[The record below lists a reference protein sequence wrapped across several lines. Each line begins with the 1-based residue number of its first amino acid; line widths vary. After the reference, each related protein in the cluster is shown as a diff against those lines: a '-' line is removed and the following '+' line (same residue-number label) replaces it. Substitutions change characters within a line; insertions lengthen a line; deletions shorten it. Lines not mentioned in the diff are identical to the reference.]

1 VVRIFDNQR
10 DLREIDM
17 AVRCARCGEELLGA
31 VNRCWKC
38 GQQFAVRPTPDGL
51 PPVRAELVAETV
63 GVAAASNEQPADAP
77 IEARLIDESAAAGGQ
92 VTSVLEPRPT
102 ITAAI
107 PPPLVS
113 THPLATPRQPKPVAS
128 PANNVAALGGADA
141 ALLLGLFG
149 LLLSWWRYEGA
160 IVAFIGLV
168 AGIWG
173 IYSPRRGWALV
184 GMLLCAL
191 AMGLGTYTGVRQ
203 LYLYLN
209 RNAPIEA
216 PLPDEEVP

>member
-1 VVRIFDNQR
+1 
-10 DLREIDM
+10 M

-38 GQQFAVRPTPDGL
+38 GQQFAVRPAADGL
-51 PPVRAELVAETV
+51 PPVRAELVTEAASTAPAAGERSGDQPLEAHVLDEATAAGQATSV
-63 GVAAASNEQPADAP
+63 LVAPPPTPVAAA
-77 IEARLIDESAAAGGQ
+77 
-92 VTSVLEPRPT
+92 TSMV
-102 ITAAI
+102 A
-107 PPPLVS
+107 
-113 THPLATPRQPKPVAS
+113 THPLATPRPPRSVAS
-128 PANNVAALGGADA
+128 PANNIAALGGAYA

-160 IVAFIGLV
+160 VVALVGLV

-216 PLPDEEVP
+216 PLPEDESL

>member
-1 VVRIFDNQR
+1 
-10 DLREIDM
+10 M

-38 GQQFAVRPTPDGL
+38 GQQFAVRPTPEGL

-63 GVAAASNEQPADAP
+63 GGAAAANEQQPTERQSDAP
-77 IEARLIDESAAAGGQ
+77 IEARLIDESAAAVGQ

-102 ITAAI
+102 IAAAV
-107 PPPLVS
+107 PPQLAT
-113 THPLATPRQPKPVAS
+113 THPLATPRQPKPVGI
-128 PANNVAALGGADA
+128 PANNVAALGGAYA

-216 PLPDEEVP
+216 PLPDEEEP

>member
-1 VVRIFDNQR
+1 
-10 DLREIDM
+10 M

-38 GQQFAVRPTPDGL
+38 GQQFAVRPTPEGL
-51 PPVRAELVAETV
+51 PPVRAESIAETV
-63 GVAAASNEQPADAP
+63 SDPAAADQRPTAAP
-77 IEARLIDESAAAGGQ
+77 LEARQIDEAAVASGPA
-92 VTSVLEPRPT
+92 TSVLEASP
-102 ITAAI
+102 AAAS
-107 PPPLVS
+107 PAPLPLVP
-113 THPLATPRQPKPVAS
+113 THPLATPRPPRPAAS
-128 PANNVAALGGADA
+128 PANNIAALGGAYA

-160 IVAFIGLV
+160 IVAFIGLL

-173 IYSPRRGWALV
+173 IYSPRRGWALL

-203 LYLYLN
+203 LYLYMN
-209 RNAPIEA
+209 RYAPIEA
-216 PLPDEEVP
+216 PLPDEEMP

>member
-1 VVRIFDNQR
+1 
-10 DLREIDM
+10 M

-38 GQQFAVRPTPDGL
+38 GQQFAVRPTADGL

-63 GVAAASNEQPADAP
+63 GGAAAAAERSAEGP
-77 IEARLIDESAAAGGQ
+77 IEARLIDESAAAAGQ

-102 ITAAI
+102 ITAAV
-107 PPPLVS
+107 PPLVS
-113 THPLATPRQPKPVAS
+113 THPLATSRQPNPAS
-128 PANNVAALGGADA
+128 PANNVAALGGAYA

-160 IVAFIGLV
+160 IVAFIGLL